1 MVRRNG
7 ACCSPNAIFT
17 VDGLLATPD
26 TVNPPA
32 PPMAPAPAPYV
43 APPPLPPREILRA
56 GSGGRPAAAPAT
68 APDGSAFGLVDDDR
82 REALAANEQSA
93 APPPLAGGA
102 AAVLPL
108 AFTVAVLLLG
118 AALC

>member
-1 MVRRNG
+1 MLRGSG
-7 ACCSPNAIFT
+7 ACCSPNAVFT

-56 GSGGRPAAAPAT
+56 GGGRALAPAPAA

-93 APPPLAGGA
+93 GPPPLAGGA
-102 AAVLPL
+102 SVALPL
-108 AFTVAVLLLG
+108 AFTAAVLLLW